1 MKKQKN
7 IETNANP
14 DTGLLIRK
22 TISKVLTE
30 KRKEKGLTQTEI
42 GLVIGCG
49 KTTYATWEQCRSMP
63 DVDTLYRLAQYYG
76 VTMDEMYGIKKDGDK
91 K

>member
-1 MKKQKN
+1 MKKPNNEPKKQS
-7 IETNANP
+7 

-42 GLVIGCG
+42 GHVIGCG

-76 VTMDEMYGIKKDGDK
+76 VTMDEMYGIKKEDDK